1 MRRNQIGDLDVN
13 PLKSSATAWSNDA
26 DLFPGMRQKWG
37 FSFDIN
43 TEPGPCGR
51 SAGSFTWAGLL
62 NRYYW
67 VDPVKKLTAAMFT
80 QLLPFYDAR
89 VVELYG
95 KFEQALY
102 GDLDRT

>member
-1 MRRNQIGDLDVN
+1 
-13 PLKSSATAWSNDA
+13 
-26 DLFPGMRQKWG
+26 
-37 FSFDIN
+37 
-43 TEPGPCGR
+43 
-51 SAGSFTWAGLL
+51 
-62 NRYYW
+62 
-67 VDPVKKLTAAMFT
+67 MFT